1 MKKLS
6 FGLPRNKIQK
16 HIKMLSKIL
25 KSASL
30 VLLVGALFSCENSM
44 KTVQNLTADDTVAA
58 VSATNIRYERTD
70 SGRIQVVLKS
80 PLMLRFTGDAPYTE
94 FPKGFSV
101 EFYDTLGNPISLIKA
116 NYGIRK
122 EKLRILQARNNVVVE
137 NLKTKETLHTE
148 NLIWNE
154 WTKKIKSPSF
164 VKIMGPNKTIFG
176 DSMVAN
182 ESFTHRTIYGIRGVL
197 DVKEDSVQ

>member
-1 MKKLS
+1 
-6 FGLPRNKIQK
+6 
-16 HIKMLSKIL
+16 MLSKIL

-30 VLLVGALFSCENSM
+30 ILLVGALFSCENSM
-44 KTVQNLTADDTVAA
+44 KTVQNLAATDTMAA
-58 VSATNIRYERTD
+58 VSATHIRYERTD
-70 SGRIQVVLKS
+70 SGRVQLVLKS

-101 EFYDTLGNPISLIKA
+101 EFYDTLGRPTSLIKA

-122 EKLRILQARNNVVVE
+122 EKSRILQARNNVVVE
-137 NLKTKETLHTE
+137 NLKTHEILHTE

-154 WTKKIKSPSF
+154 WTQKIKCPGF
-164 VKIMGPNKTIFG
+164 VKITGPDKIIFG

>member
-1 MKKLS
+1 M
-6 FGLPRNKIQK
+6 F
-16 HIKMLSKIL
+16 SKIL

-30 VLLVGALFSCENSM
+30 ILLVGALFSCENSM
-44 KTVQNLTADDTVAA
+44 KTVQNLTADDTIAA
-58 VSATNIRYERTD
+58 VTATNIRYERTD

-101 EFYDTLGNPISLIKA
+101 EFYDTAGQPVSMIKA
-116 NYGIRK
+116 NYGVRK
-122 EKLRILQARNNVVVE
+122 EKLRILEARNNVIVE
-137 NLKTKETLHTE
+137 NLQTKKTLYTE

-154 WTKKIKSPSF
+154 WTRKITAPTF
-164 VKIMGPNKTIFG
+164 VKIVSPDGVIFG

-182 ESFTHRTIYGIRGVL
+182 ESFTHRTIYGMRGVL
-197 DVKEDSVQ
+197 NVKEDSVQ

>member
-1 MKKLS
+1 M
-6 FGLPRNKIQK
+6 F
-16 HIKMLSKIL
+16 SKIL

-30 VLLVGALFSCENSM
+30 ILLVGALFSCENSM
-44 KTVQNLTADDTVAA
+44 KTVQNLTSEDTVAA

-80 PLMLRFTGDAPYTE
+80 PLMLRFTGNAPYTE

-101 EFYDTLGNPISLIKA
+101 EFYDTAGKPVSFIKA

-122 EKLRILQARNNVVVE
+122 EKYRILEARNNVIVK
-137 NLKTKETLHTE
+137 NLKTDETLYTE

-164 VKIMGPNKTIFG
+164 VKIIGPNRTVFG

-197 DVKEDSVQ
+197 NVEEDSVQ